1 VNRSTIVGLLA
12 GIVVTP
18 ILAMAYATAIGLVLD
33 RDLQQWG
40 RHDAAFD
47 MAHSLFVSVELFR
60 RDHQRVPTAEEGLP
74 ILVPQYVRGIPV
86 DPWGNPFLYVT
97 RGPDWADVVST
108 GADGDPGGT
117 GIATDVSARY
127 GSPGTTTSRFF
138 AQGLFVLLLLP
149 PGIAYA
155 ASERR
160 RSAAAALAGT
170 AVFWGWVVAAT
181 VAPHADPS
189 LALLGAFAAIVVAL
203 SGAVLTLRELPGG
216 PGCALAGTLGCLVAT
231 AAMVG

>member
-1 VNRSTIVGLLA
+1 MNRSTTVGLLV
-12 GIVVTP
+12 GIAVTP
-18 ILAMAYATAIGLVLD
+18 FLAVAYATAIGSVLD
-33 RDLQQWG
+33 RDLRHWA

-60 RDHQRVPTAEEGLP
+60 RDHQRVPTREEGLAV
-74 ILVPQYVRGIPV
+74 LVPQYVRTIPV
-86 DPWGNPFLYVT
+86 DPWGKPFVYLT

-117 GIATDVSARY
+117 GTATDVSARY
-127 GSPGTTTSRFF
+127 GSPGTTTSRLF
-138 AQGLFVLLLLP
+138 AHGLFVLFLLP
-149 PGIAYA
+149 PGLAYA
-155 ASERR
+155 ASERH

-189 LALLGAFAAIVVAL
+189 VALLGAFVAIVVAL